1 VETTYPRFFTFAIAA
16 IALSISAW
24 LAAAQTVKSRWKDQ
38 TITIDGVAAEW
49 PVLTALDDNVATA
62 AANDAQNLYLAIA
75 TSDAER
81 RNQLAIT
88 GLIVWLDAAGGKK
101 KTFGIRIPG
110 SGFRMPAGR
119 FGGGPSGDGGSSQP
133 PEPPQPKITYIELL
147 GPGKD
152 DRRRLDLS
160 PESEITVA
168 AAVHEGTLL
177 YEFRL
182 PLAAASAA
190 QPFGIGAKM
199 DRPVGLGLQT
209 PKLEVPQ
216 GGGRPGGGRGG
227 RGGFGRGGRGGGGS
241 GDGGMRGRGPM
252 QMKELKLWTTLALAR
267 ETR

>member
-1 VETTYPRFFTFAIAA
+1 
-16 IALSISAW
+16 
-24 LAAAQTVKSRWKDQ
+24 
-38 TITIDGVAAEW
+38 
-49 PVLTALDDNVATA
+49 
-62 AANDAQNLYLAIA
+62 
-75 TSDAER
+75 
-81 RNQLAIT
+81 
-88 GLIVWLDAAGGKK
+88 
-101 KTFGIRIPG
+101 
-110 SGFRMPAGR
+110 MPAGR
-119 FGGGPSGDGGSSQP
+119 FGGGASGDGRSSQP
-133 PEPPQPKITYIELL
+133 PEPPQPTITYIELL

-168 AAVHEGTLL
+168 AAVNEGTLL

-190 QPFGIGAKM
+190 QPGIGAKM

-216 GGGRPGGGRGG
+216 GGVQSGGGGRGG
-227 RGGFGRGGRGGGGS
+227 RGGFGRGGRGGGGF

-267 ETR
+267 GTR